1 MNHRVIAAA
10 FCAGLTLVGCQK
22 QGTLP
27 RDNSALAA
35 INIVD
40 ITADAGLNWSH
51 NAGRSAHK
59 YLPETVG
66 SGGGFFDYDNDG
78 DVDILLIDSG
88 SLSDISKNK
97 PNNKLYRNDGNGT
110 FTDVTSDAGLA
121 AIRGIYG
128 IGAVPGDLNQ
138 DGWMDILLTGVG
150 HTILLE
156 NHRGHFVDVTR
167 ERGAAVDGFTTAAV
181 FLDADRNGKM
191 DIFVARYVEWNPK
204 SDLPCGP
211 AGKPQY
217 CAPYQY
223 KAAHP
228 ELLLQQ
234 ANGRFRKADKSWG
247 IGENPGKTL
256 AIAPYDFDKDGHL
269 DLFLANDTEPDVLL
283 MAGKNGRFKDMAI
296 DAGVAVGINGSP
308 TGSMGVDMI
317 GDAQTDRLAV
327 GVFAGQ
333 QLSLFDAPSAK
344 GLQLFTNVQQASGV
358 ASATLLATTFGLVF
372 GDINLDGKSDIV
384 LANGHID
391 DDGMAVGSGQITY
404 RQPLQVLSQRDDHT
418 YASWMPP
425 SGELKSIV
433 GRGMASGDI
442 DNDGKLDLLVFE
454 NNGPVRLVR
463 NAAPHQ
469 GPWLGLALK
478 GRGGTSD
485 PQGAMVTLTAG
496 NWSVRRCV
504 TPVRS
509 YLSMCDTR
517 MLVSLPNGTRSVNV
531 DVAWPDGSRTSQVV
545 TSLDKYVTVVKP

>member
-1 MNHRVIAAA
+1 MNRRVVFAA
-10 FCAGLTLVGCQK
+10 FCAGLTLVGCEK
-22 QGTLP
+22 QAAVSGN
-27 RDNSALAA
+27 DFALAA

-40 ITADAGLNWSH
+40 ITASTGVNWSH
-51 NAGRSAHK
+51 DAGRSAHK

-66 SGGGFFDYDNDG
+66 GGGGFFDYDNDG

-97 PNNKLYRNDGNGT
+97 PNNKLYQNDGNGT
-110 FTDVTSDAGLA
+110 FTDVTSDAGLTT
-121 AIRGIYG
+121 IKGIYG
-128 IGAVPGDLNQ
+128 IGAVPGDFNQ

-156 NHRGHFVDVTR
+156 NRKGHFVDVTR
-167 ERGAAVDGFTTAAV
+167 ERDAAVDGFTTAAV

-256 AIAPYDFDKDGHL
+256 AIAPYDFDKDGRL

-283 MAGKNGRFKDMAI
+283 MAGKDDRFKDMAI

-308 TGSMGVDMI
+308 TGSMGVDMV

-333 QLSLFDAPSAK
+333 QLSLFDAPSAQ
-344 GLQLFTNVQQASGV
+344 GLQLSTNVQQASGV
-358 ASATLLATTFGLVF
+358 ASATLLATTFGLVV
-372 GDINLDGKSDIV
+372 GDINLDGKPDIV

-404 RQPLQVLSQRDDHT
+404 RQSLQVLSQRDDHT
-418 YASWMPP
+418 YASWTPP
-425 SGELKSIV
+425 SGALKSIV
-433 GRGMASGDI
+433 GRGLASGDI

-454 NNGPVRLVR
+454 NNGPVHLVR

-469 GPWLGLALK
+469 GPWLGITLK
-478 GRGGTSD
+478 GRGGRSD
-485 PQGAMVTLTAG
+485 AQGAMVTLTAG
-496 NWSVRRCV
+496 DWSVRKCV

-509 YLSMCDTR
+509 YLSLCDPR
-517 MLVSLPNGTRSVNV
+517 VLFSLPKGTRSVNV
-531 DVAWPDGSRTSQVV
+531 DVIWPDGTQQKSAMTSF
-545 TSLDKYVTVVKP
+545 DRYVTVVKL

>member
-1 MNHRVIAAA
+1 VNHRVFIVA
-10 FCAGLTLVGCQK
+10 FCAGLMFAGCQK
-22 QGTLP
+22 QAAVPGNDSGP
-27 RDNSALAA
+27 AA

-40 ITADAGLNWSH
+40 ITAEAGLKWSH

-66 SGGGFFDYDNDG
+66 GGGGFIDYDNDG

-88 SLSDISKNK
+88 SLTNIHKNQ

-110 FTDVTSDAGLA
+110 FTDVSSEAGLT
-121 AIRGIYG
+121 AIKGIYG
-128 IGAVPGDLNQ
+128 IGAVPGDFNQ

-150 HTILLE
+150 DTILLE
-156 NHRGHFVDVTR
+156 NRKGHFTDVTV

-181 FLDADRNGKM
+181 FLDADQNGKM
-191 DIFVARYVEWNPK
+191 DIFVARYVEWSPE

-234 ANGRFRKADKSWG
+234 PNGRFRKADKSWG
-247 IGENPGKTL
+247 IGANPGKTL
-256 AIAPYDFDKDGHL
+256 AIAPYDFDKDGRL

-283 MAGKNGRFKDMAI
+283 MAGDGGHFKDMAI

-317 GDAQTDRLAV
+317 GDAKADHLAI

-358 ASATLLATTFGLVF
+358 ASATLLATTFGLVIS
-372 GDINLDGKSDIV
+372 DINLDGRPDIV

-404 RQPLQVLSQRDDHT
+404 RQPLQVLSQRENHT
-418 YASWMPP
+418 FASWT
-425 SGELKSIV
+425 SSIGALQSIV
-433 GRGMASGDI
+433 GRGLASGDI
-442 DNDGKLDLLVFE
+442 DNDGKTDLLVFE

-463 NAAPHQ
+463 NDAPHQ
-469 GPWLGLALK
+469 GPWLGIALK
-478 GRGGTSD
+478 GRGGKSD
-485 PQGAMVTLTAG
+485 VQGAMVTLTAG
-496 NWSVRRCV
+496 NWSVRKCV

-509 YLSMCDTR
+509 YISMCDPR
-517 MLVSLPNGTRSVNV
+517 VLVSLPKGVKTV
-531 DVAWPDGSRTSQVV
+531 DVDITWPDGSKTSRSVSDLSTYTTISQ
-545 TSLDKYVTVVKP
+545 P

>member
-1 MNHRVIAAA
+1 MNHRVVFAAL
-10 FCAGLTLVGCQK
+10 CAGLTLVGCQK
-22 QGTLP
+22 QGRLP

-35 INIVD
+35 INIVN
-40 ITADAGLNWSH
+40 ITASVGLNWSH
-51 NAGRSAHK
+51 NAGRSTHK

-66 SGGGFFDYDNDG
+66 GGGGFFDYDNDG

-110 FTDVTSDAGLA
+110 FTDVTSDAGLT
-121 AIRGIYG
+121 AIKGIYG
-128 IGAVPGDLNQ
+128 IGAVPGDFNQ

-156 NHRGHFVDVTR
+156 NRKGHFVDVTR
-167 ERGAAVDGFTTAAV
+167 ERDAAVDGFTTAAV

-234 ANGRFRKADKSWG
+234 PNGRFRKADKSWG
-247 IGENPGKTL
+247 IGGNPGKTL
-256 AIAPYDFDKDGHL
+256 AIAPYDVDKDGRL

-283 MAGKNGRFKDMAI
+283 MAGDGGHFKDMAI

-317 GDAQTDRLAV
+317 GDAKSDHLAV

-333 QLSLFDAPSAK
+333 QLSLFDAPAAK
-344 GLQLFTNVQQASGV
+344 GLQLFTNVQQAAGV
-358 ASATLLATTFGLVF
+358 ASATLLATTFGLVI
-372 GDINLDGKSDIV
+372 GDINLDGKLDIV

-404 RQPLQVLSQRDDHT
+404 RQPLQVLSQRDEHT
-418 YASWMPP
+418 YASWTPP
-425 SGELKSIV
+425 SGALKSIV
-433 GRGMASGDI
+433 GRGLASGDI

-463 NAAPHQ
+463 NDAPHQ
-469 GPWLGLALK
+469 GPWLGIALK
-478 GRGGTSD
+478 GRDGRSD
-485 PQGAMVTLTAG
+485 AQGAMVTLTAG
-496 NWSVRRCV
+496 DWSVRKCV

-509 YLSMCDTR
+509 YLSLCDPR
-517 MLVSLPNGTRSVNV
+517 VLVSLPKGTRCVNV
-531 DVAWPDGSRTSQVV
+531 VV
-545 TSLDKYVTVVKP
+545 IW

>member
-1 MNHRVIAAA
+1 MNHRVVFAAL
-10 FCAGLTLVGCQK
+10 CAGLTLVGCQK
-22 QGTLP
+22 QGRLP

-35 INIVD
+35 INIVN
-40 ITADAGLNWSH
+40 ITASVGLNWSH
-51 NAGRSAHK
+51 NAGRSTHK

-66 SGGGFFDYDNDG
+66 GGGGFFDYDNDG

-97 PNNKLYRNDGNGT
+97 PNNELYQNDGHGK
-110 FTDVTSDAGLA
+110 FTDVSSEAGLT
-121 AIRGIYG
+121 AIKGIYG
-128 IGAVPGDLNQ
+128 IGAVPGDFNQ

-156 NHRGHFVDVTR
+156 NRKGHFVDVTR
-167 ERGAAVDGFTTAAV
+167 ERDAAVDGFTTAAV

-228 ELLLQQ
+228 ALLLQQ
-234 ANGRFRKADKSWG
+234 PNGRFRKADKSWG
-247 IGENPGKTL
+247 IGGNPGKTL
-256 AIAPYDFDKDGHL
+256 AIAPYDVDKDGRL

-283 MAGKNGRFKDMAI
+283 MAGDGGHFKDMAI

-317 GDAQTDRLAV
+317 GDAKSDHLAV

-333 QLSLFDAPSAK
+333 QLSLFGAPAAK

-358 ASATLLATTFGLVF
+358 ASATLLATTFGLVI
-372 GDINLDGKSDIV
+372 GDINLDGKLDIV

-418 YASWMPP
+418 YASWTPP
-425 SGELKSIV
+425 SGALKSIV
-433 GRGMASGDI
+433 GRGLASGDI
-442 DNDGKLDLLVFE
+442 DNNGKLDLLVFE

-463 NAAPHQ
+463 NDAPHQ
-469 GPWLGLALK
+469 GPWLGIALK
-478 GRGGTSD
+478 GRGGKSD
-485 PQGAMVTLTAG
+485 AQGAMVTLTAG
-496 NWSVRRCV
+496 EWSVRKCV

-509 YLSMCDTR
+509 YLSLCDPR
-517 MLVSLPNGTRSVNV
+517 VLVSLPKGTRSVNIGV
-531 DVAWPDGSRTSQVV
+531 TWPDGTQQKSAMTSF
-545 TSLDKYVTVVKP
+545 DRYVTVVKL

>member
-1 MNHRVIAAA
+1 MSHRVVFAAL
-10 FCAGLTLVGCQK
+10 CAGLTLVGCQK
-22 QGTLP
+22 KAAVPGN
-27 RDNSALAA
+27 DSAPAA
-35 INIVD
+35 ISIVD
-40 ITADAGLNWSH
+40 VTAAAGLNWSH
-51 NAGRSAHK
+51 NAGRSTHK

-66 SGGGFFDYDNDG
+66 GGGGFFDYDNDG

-110 FTDVTSDAGLA
+110 FTDVTSDAGLT
-121 AIRGIYG
+121 AIKGIYG
-128 IGAVPGDLNQ
+128 IGAVPGDFNQ

-156 NHRGHFVDVTR
+156 NRKGHFVDVTR
-167 ERGAAVDGFTTAAV
+167 ERDAAVDGFTTAAV

-247 IGENPGKTL
+247 IGGNPGKTL
-256 AIAPYDFDKDGHL
+256 AIAPYDVDKDGRL

-283 MAGKNGRFKDMAI
+283 MAGDGGHFKDMAI

-317 GDAQTDRLAV
+317 GDAKSDHLAV

-333 QLSLFDAPSAK
+333 QLSLFDAPAAK
-344 GLQLFTNVQQASGV
+344 GLQLFTNVQQAAGV
-358 ASATLLATTFGLVF
+358 ASATLLATTFGLVI
-372 GDINLDGKSDIV
+372 GDINLDGKLDIV

-404 RQPLQVLSQRDDHT
+404 RQPLQILSQRDEHT
-418 YASWMPP
+418 YASWTPP
-425 SGELKSIV
+425 SGALKSIV

-463 NAAPHQ
+463 NDAPHQ
-469 GPWLGLALK
+469 GPWLGIALK
-478 GRGGTSD
+478 GHGGKSD
-485 PQGAMVTLTAG
+485 AQGAMVTLTAG
-496 NWSVRRCV
+496 EWSVRKCV

-509 YLSMCDTR
+509 YLSLCDPR
-517 MLVSLPNGTRSVNV
+517 VLVSLPKGTRSVNV
-531 DVAWPDGSRTSQVV
+531 DVIWPDGTQQKSAMTSF
-545 TSLDKYVTVVKP
+545 DRYVTVVKL

>member
-1 MNHRVIAAA
+1 MNHRVIVTA

-66 SGGGFFDYDNDG
+66 GGGGFFDYDNDG
-78 DVDILLIDSG
+78 DIDILLIDSG
-88 SLSDISKNK
+88 SLSNISKNK

-128 IGAVPGDLNQ
+128 IGAVPGDFNQ

-156 NHRGHFVDVTR
+156 NRKGHFIDVTR

-181 FLDADRNGKM
+181 FLDANQDGKM

-211 AGKPQY
+211 SGKPQY

-234 ANGRFRKADKSWG
+234 PNGNFRKADKSWG
-247 IGENPGKTL
+247 IGGNPGKTL
-256 AIAPYDFDKDGHL
+256 AIAPYDFDKDGLL

-283 MAGKNGRFKDMAI
+283 MAGDGGHFKDMAI

-308 TGSMGVDMI
+308 TGSMGVDMV
-317 GDAQTDRLAV
+317 GHAQTDRLAV

-333 QLSLFDAPSAK
+333 QLSLFDAPAAK

-358 ASATLLATTFGLVF
+358 ASATLLATTFGLVV

-469 GPWLGLALK
+469 GPWLGLGLK

-496 NWSVRRCV
+496 DWSVRKCV

-509 YLSMCDTR
+509 YLSMCDPR
-517 MLVSLPNGTRSVNV
+517 VLVSLPKGTRSVNV
-531 DVAWPDGSRTSQVV
+531 DVIWPDGTQQKSAMTSF
-545 TSLDKYVTVVKP
+545 DRYVTVVKL